1 MTEKTTATAGEDKVQ
16 RLVQR
21 LLRQRV
27 VQELW
32 YRRGRQDGET
42 WAIERASLEE
52 LRMLAEEMHEGAAQE
67 LGSLNE
73 IDPAL
78 YPSVNAKQL
87 LAEWRRTDE
96 AEGERESGEA
106 DWRAYLQGWQH
117 ACCDLW
123 REAKPSLR

>member
-1 MTEKTTATAGEDKVQ
+1 MAERMTEAVGDDKVQ

-21 LLRQRV
+21 FQKQRI

-52 LRMLAEEMHEGAAQE
+52 LRMLAEEMPEGAAQE
-67 LGSLNE
+67 LNSLSE

-87 LAEWRRTDE
+87 LSEWRRTDQ
-96 AEGERESGEA
+96 AEGEKESTEA

-123 REAKPSLR
+123 RAAKSSLQ

>member
-1 MTEKTTATAGEDKVQ
+1 MTEKTTATAGDDKVQ

-42 WAIERASLEE
+42 WAIERASLDE
-52 LRMLAEEMHEGAAQE
+52 LRMLAEEMPEGAAQE
-67 LGSLNE
+67 LESLNE

-117 ACCDLW
+117 ACSDLW